1 MKYGLN
7 IIIIFYFMDFICY
20 SLFIMVFLWHI
31 IKIRMTKSDKKI
43 LEGAFRLFLNADY
56 EGASTS
62 DLEAEIGLTRGAIY
76 YSYKSKEELFKA
88 GYEMKQMEGYRE
100 GNWILLDFGDIIIHI
115 FDKENR
121 LFYDL
126 ERIWKDGKE
135 VSIEELN

>member
-1 MKYGLN
+1 METLDIVKTAVAALE
-7 IIIIFYFMDFICY
+7 
-20 SLFIMVFLWHI
+20 
-31 IKIRMTKSDKKI
+31 DKKAEDI
-43 LEGAFRLFLNADY
+43 TVIDITGVSSIADY
-56 EGASTS
+56 FIIADGNNKNQVQAMV
-62 DLEAEIGLTRGAIY
+62 DNVQ
-76 YSYKSKEELFKA
+76 EELFKA

>member
-1 MKYGLN
+1 MYRKN
-7 IIIIFYFMDFICY
+7 F
-20 SLFIMVFLWHI
+20 
-31 IKIRMTKSDKKI
+31 
-43 LEGAFRLFLNADY
+43 
-56 EGASTS
+56 
-62 DLEAEIGLTRGAIY
+62 
-76 YSYKSKEELFKA
+76 FKA

>member
-1 MKYGLN
+1 MSGQWRLISIIETKRRIKMDQSLN
-7 IIIIFYFMDFICY
+7 
-20 SLFIMVFLWHI
+20 MVKIAYDALDDKLAED
-31 IKIRMTKSDKKI
+31 IKIIDIRSI
-43 LEGAFRLFLNADY
+43 SVLADY
-56 EGASTS
+56 FIIADGNNKKQVQAML
-62 DLEAEIGLTRGAIY
+62 DNVL
-76 YSYKSKEELFKA
+76 EELFKA

>member
-1 MKYGLN
+1 MDQSLN
-7 IIIIFYFMDFICY
+7 
-20 SLFIMVFLWHI
+20 MV
-31 IKIRMTKSDKKI
+31 KIAYDALDDK
-43 LEGAFRLFLNADY
+43 L
-56 EGASTS
+56 
-62 DLEAEIGLTRGAIY
+62 AEDGNNKNQVQAMVDNVQ
-76 YSYKSKEELFKA
+76 EELFKA

>member
-1 MKYGLN
+1 MSIEKE
-7 IIIIFYFMDFICY
+7 
-20 SLFIMVFLWHI
+20 MVRIACKALDDKKAKD
-31 IKIRMTKSDKKI
+31 IKIIDIHEVSVI
-43 LEGAFRLFLNADY
+43 ADY
-56 EGASTS
+56 FVIASGS
-62 DLEAEIGLTRGAIY
+62 NQNQVQAMVDNVQ
-76 YSYKSKEELFKA
+76 EELFKA

-135 VSIEELN
+135 VSIEELKRII

>member
-1 MKYGLN
+1 
-7 IIIIFYFMDFICY
+7 MDFICY

>member
-1 MKYGLN
+1 
-7 IIIIFYFMDFICY
+7 
-20 SLFIMVFLWHI
+20 
-31 IKIRMTKSDKKI
+31 
-43 LEGAFRLFLNADY
+43 
-56 EGASTS
+56 
-62 DLEAEIGLTRGAIY
+62 
-76 YSYKSKEELFKA
+76 
-88 GYEMKQMEGYRE
+88 MKQMEGYRE